1 MRSLSGVATLITLIS
16 LASACSSDRAAAPTS
31 PSMQAATAASKC
43 DFKQIKSLV
52 ISDFGSTQQSTVLA
66 ILKQMQT
73 AYGTSNSTA
82 ATPFGF
88 QILNELANGV
98 KAAALIG
105 SAQTSSDLTAGLVA
119 CMDVIASDHDN
130 LGFAK
135 AFQTYGAF
143 EVRALP
149 SSTQPEPAVFSRDGA
164 FSALSGPPLAT
175 GSDFASWLGGTAL
188 IYGWPRSESEFRTE
202 GIVGPAYDWFS
213 IRVNTSTVPTP
224 DGIVALCATDLASG
238 RFRVQHGSA
247 ISLLRDP
254 GLIAGWSSL
263 PPCESVQPVVA
274 AAAARPL
281 RWLADAVDA
290 GRRMLSP
297 EILHASMAAART
309 GGGGSTGS
317 FSPFGGVDAGSVRLV
332 DAKGAA
338 GFFGAPRDGRTGALS
353 PAVVIKA
360 VGQGGT
366 ALPGV
371 SITILVSGNSGSFNV
386 CKSDGGPA
394 VLTVTT
400 GADGTAAFDIAIDKP
415 GGYTLTATSGY
426 SGYTATSVLSPLF
439 NLKQSAFACSP

>member
-1 MRSLSGVATLITLIS
+1 MRRFSGVAALIALVS
-16 LASACSSDRAAAPTS
+16 LAAACSSDRAAAPTS

-52 ISDFGSTQQSTVLA
+52 ISDFGSSQQSTVLD
-66 ILKQMQT
+66 ILRQMQT
-73 AYGTSNSTA
+73 AYGTNNAAA

-88 QILNELANGV
+88 QIMNELAKGV
-98 KAAALIG
+98 SGATLVG
-105 SAQTSSDLTAGLVA
+105 TAQTSSDLTAGLVG

-143 EVRALP
+143 EVRALR
-149 SSTQPEPAVFSRDGA
+149 SSTQPELAVFSRDGG
-164 FSALSGPPLAT
+164 FSALSGPPLAN

-202 GIVGPAYDWFS
+202 GVVGPAYDWFS

-224 DGIVALCATDLASG
+224 DGIVALCATDLANG

-254 GLIAGWSSL
+254 ALIAGWSSL
-263 PPCESVQPVVA
+263 PVCESVQPVVA
-274 AAAARPL
+274 AASARPL

-290 GRRMLSP
+290 GRRLLSP
-297 EILHASMAAART
+297 EMLHATMAAART

-338 GFFGAPRDGRTGALS
+338 GFFGAPRDGRTGPLS
-353 PAVVIKA
+353 PAVVIEA

-371 SITILVSGNSGSFNV
+371 SITVTVSGNSGSFDV
-386 CKSDGGPA
+386 CSSDRGQP

-400 GADGTAAFDIAIDKP
+400 GADGKAAFDIAIDKP

-426 SGYTATSVLSPLF
+426 SGYTTTSVLSPLF
-439 NLKQSAFACSP
+439 NLKQSPFTCLP